1 MTPATTANP
10 SQRILLN
17 TMPIWFTVIS
27 FNFASGLVLYWL
39 TNNLLTILQQWIYQR
54 LKKAGYLGGLETVP
68 SVGRPG
74 RKEGARCARQEEM
87 SEPPREFFTGTSLEQ
102 AVLLAAQHYGVEPD
116 DLAFER
122 VERRYGFLRQ
132 RRNVVIKVDPK
143 RPVRKVRV
151 GDEQPVIVEPEID
164 DTPQL
169 ETQKDFN
176 LHRDPTAFA
185 GASPSAASTGATP
198 AGPTR
203 CGSARRARRP
213 RPAGPGRSASAGRG
227 VSGIRGVEPRGA
239 PDVAGAAAES
249 NARRAARTVAGSAAG
264 AGVVAAARQGGERRP
279 VEAVAM
285 DFVPERRNLPRAEGA
300 TADLASSTARQLA
313 ALAGLELE
321 IEVLQGET
329 EIEVELSGNDQGLL
343 FENDGRLLL
352 AIQHLLP
359 RSMQPASGGGAGVR
373 VDSQGFRSQRVTS
386 LERLAREAAEEVR
399 RRGRPKTLQSM
410 NPSDRRIVHLA
421 LKDAEGV
428 VTESNGDGF
437 FKRITVRPA

>member
-1 MTPATTANP
+1 
-10 SQRILLN
+10 
-17 TMPIWFTVIS
+17 
-27 FNFASGLVLYWL
+27 
-39 TNNLLTILQQWIYQR
+39 
-54 LKKAGYLGGLETVP
+54 
-68 SVGRPG
+68 
-74 RKEGARCARQEEM
+74 M

-143 RPVRKVRV
+143 RPVRKHRV

-164 DTPQL
+164 ETPQL

-176 LHRDPTAFA
+176 LHRDPPP
-185 GASPSAASTGATP
+185 PSLAHRTPASTGATP
-198 AGPTR
+198 AGP
-203 CGSARRARRP
+203 ARWGAARAGL
-213 RPAGPGRSASAGRG
+213 PAASADLVVSRAGRA
-227 VSGIRGVEPRGA
+227 VNGIRGVSARR
-239 PDVAGAAAES
+239 VRCRLAAAEAES
-249 NARRAARTVAGSAAG
+249 IVKRAVKRAARSAAGSAA
-264 AGVVAAARQGGERRP
+264 VAAVVVGLVRVGSADP
-279 VEAVAM
+279 MEAVAM
-285 DFVPERRNLPRAEGA
+285 DFVPERRNLPPAEGA
-300 TADLASSTARQLA
+300 TAELAASTARQLA

-329 EIEVELSGNDQGLL
+329 ELEVELSGNDQELL

-373 VDSQGFRSQRVTS
+373 VDSQGFRSQRVAS

-399 RRGRPKTLQSM
+399 RRGG
-410 NPSDRRIVHLA
+410 RRRC
-421 LKDAEGV
+421 
-428 VTESNGDGF
+428 S
-437 FKRITVRPA
+437 R